1 MSKKTY
7 LHQLNEAMRI
17 ERESRHHKARATYKN
32 KPKDRWLEV
41 VNAHNRRLTRQCRRS
56 VGKSNK
62 LGVRRT
68 AKGMCMYLNEIQSW
82 SLIFRSNR
90 EVK

>member
-1 MSKKTY
+1 MSKVTY
-7 LHQLNEAMRI
+7 LPQLNEAMRI
-17 ERESRHHKARATYKN
+17 ERESRHRKARATYKN

-41 VNAHNRRLTRQCRRS
+41 VNANNRRVFRSCRRS

-68 AKGMCMYLNEIQSW
+68 AKGMCVYLNEIQSW
-82 SLIFRSNR
+82 SLIFRSYR
-90 EVK
+90 EAK